1 MTDVSWKD
9 IVIDFDLTIMEA
21 MQKMNRTGRQTLL
34 ICNADL
40 ILLGSVSDGDIRKG
54 LVRGLSLQSSVKD
67 VAHTTPVSVGL
78 RTTAKEIN
86 RIFNEGNFRLLP
98 IVDEKMRVIG
108 CHFIDD
114 MLAKQGPSVPMLIM
128 AGGFGRRLGDFTK
141 HVPKPLLV
149 YQGKPMIRHIIDAG
163 VSEGITDFYVSIHYR
178 GNQVMDYLRSLDN
191 LGARFHFIEETK
203 PLGTAGSI
211 GLMPVIDG
219 PILVSNCD
227 IISKIEYQKLL
238 IHHQSNDAH
247 GTMVVRK
254 NEMVNPFGVVIT
266 DGMSILGFEEKP
278 VWRTSINAGIYVI
291 DEAAKKLVAPNE
303 AIDMPQLFER
313 MKDNGLKTIIYQLT
327 DDWLDIG
334 QVEHF
339 SKGLST

>member
-1 MTDVSWKD
+1 MTDLRWKD

-34 ICNADL
+34 ICDADL
-40 ILLGSVSDGDIRKG
+40 MLLGSVSDGDVRKG

-67 VAHTTPVSVGL
+67 VAHTAPVSVGL

-114 MLAKQGPSVPMLIM
+114 MLAKQGPSAPMLIM
-128 AGGFGRRLGDFTK
+128 AGGYGRRLGEFTK

-178 GNQVMDYLRSLDN
+178 GDQIIEYLRSLDN
-191 LGARFHFIEETK
+191 LGAQFHFIEETE

-211 GLMPVIDG
+211 GLMPVID
-219 PILVSNCD
+219 
-227 IISKIEYQKLL
+227 
-238 IHHQSNDAH
+238 
-247 GTMVVRK
+247 
-254 NEMVNPFGVVIT
+254 
-266 DGMSILGFEEKP
+266 
-278 VWRTSINAGIYVI
+278 
-291 DEAAKKLVAPNE
+291 
-303 AIDMPQLFER
+303 
-313 MKDNGLKTIIYQLT
+313 
-327 DDWLDIG
+327 
-334 QVEHF
+334 
-339 SKGLST
+339 